1 MNLNDTKKGA
11 RLIGPDFLCIGAQ
24 KAGTGWLYEQLR
36 LHPDFWMPPVKE
48 LHYFDRF
55 WRSPRISAI
64 EKQRGARK
72 NARDERDMAFLSE
85 FETLSGRS
93 DIDLAGYASL
103 FRSKDKL
110 LSGDITPGYSTLP
123 EEMIER
129 IARHFAGLKV
139 IFLAR
144 DPVERAW
151 SQLSMW
157 VRHGR
162 LDEFDVNDLD
172 QVTRH
177 LSRPEVMLRSHPTR
191 IVARWRRYVR
201 PELFRIYFFDDLKRE
216 PTQLRGSIIEFL
228 GGDPSKSSGDLPP
241 DYDAKA
247 KQERLELPGP
257 TRAHVARFFETE
269 LRASAEELGGAAQD
283 WPGRYGF

>member
-1 MNLNDTKKGA
+1 MNPNDTKKGPPFT
-11 RLIGPDFLCIGAQ
+11 GPDFLCIGAQ

-36 LHPDFWMPPVKE
+36 SHPDFWMPPVKE

-55 WRSPRISAI
+55 WRSPRISAT
-64 EKQRGARK
+64 EKQRGALK
-72 NARDERDMAFLSE
+72 NARDERDKTFLSD
-85 FETLSGRS
+85 FEILSGRP

-103 FRSKDKL
+103 FRAKGNL
-110 LSGDITPGYSTLP
+110 FSGDITPGYSTLP

-129 IARHFAGLKV
+129 IVRHFAGLKV

-151 SQLSMW
+151 SHLSMW

-162 LDEFDVNDLD
+162 LDAFDANDLD
-172 QVTRH
+172 QVTKH
-177 LSRPEVMLRSHPTR
+177 LSRPEVMLRSHPSR
-191 IVARWRRYVR
+191 IVARWRRYVG
-201 PELFRIYFFDDLKRE
+201 PEFFRIYFFDDLKRE
-216 PTQLRGSIIEFL
+216 PKQLRRSIIEFL
-228 GGDPSKSSGDLPP
+228 GGDPSKSSGHLPP

-247 KQERLELPGP
+247 KQKRLELPAR
-257 TRAHVARFFETE
+257 TRAHVARFFESE